1 MIHFLME
8 IDMYCNQYLISKCIL
23 QYYNTTINPSL
34 TIFYNFFFLKRIYCI
49 CCLKYIK
56 RLKIIHKK
64 EKLVR

>member
-34 TIFYNFFFLKRIYCI
+34 TIFYNFFK
-49 CCLKYIK
+49 
-56 RLKIIHKK
+56 KK
-64 EKLVR
+64 EFIVFVV